1 MTAITISL
9 RRLRR
14 SRRLLSCTVAVEA
27 ADCFTFSASSA
38 QMVFEVRAETDR
50 PIVWRTLVL

>member
-1 MTAITISL
+1 MWNTVASP
-9 RRLRR
+9 
-14 SRRLLSCTVAVEA
+14 SRARCTVAVEA
-27 ADCFTFSASSA
+27 ADCFTFSASAA